1 MIWMKKVT
9 FKRVV
14 TFFVSLVILAAPLI
28 VFHIINMFDMNEL
41 QIGIFTIPKLYRYRS
56 DDLVIEDIWKNIV
69 LFFKTVFSVLKKAFK
84 YIGAAKE
91 QEDGIHNS

>member
-1 MIWMKKVT
+1 MYEKYVLKH
-9 FKRVV
+9 KNALRVKYAKE
-14 TFFVSLVILAAPLI
+14 VSLKT
-28 VFHIINMFDMNEL
+28 D
-41 QIGIFTIPKLYRYRS
+41 
-56 DDLVIEDIWKNIV
+56 IV